1 MDQELNGFKA
11 DQNKGARANRREFLL
26 GSGSLIGFGTPAA
39 LAMSTTA
46 AAAQDAGSRPNI
58 IYIVV
63 DDMGWADAGF
73 NGATDIATP
82 NLDALAENGA
92 RMNQFY
98 TQPMC
103 SPTRAALM
111 TGRYPL
117 RYGFQTGVIPAAGRY
132 GVPLDEKFLPE
143 YLKDA
148 GYVTAMSGKWHIG
161 HAHPDLWPRQRGF
174 DSFYG
179 ATVGEIDHFTHS
191 SHGVLDWYRDNS
203 PLEEEGFD
211 NTLFGAEA
219 VRVIQ
224 EHDQQNPLFLYL
236 AFTAPHTPF
245 QAPQDYIDRFSHIE
259 DENRR
264 IYAAMI
270 AVVDDEVGK
279 VVAALEERGMRDNT
293 MIVFH
298 SDNGGVRSSLFAG
311 DTEVGG
317 EMPASNGPYR
327 DGKGTVYEG
336 GTRVAAFANWPG
348 QIRAGTIDSMIHVVD
363 VLPTLAGLAG
373 ADISTGKPTDGV
385 DLWPALSNGEPSPRT
400 EVVYN
405 VDPFVGAVRQGDM
418 KLVWKGALPQRIE
431 LFDLSVDPSETQNIA
446 EAHPEIVETLQ
457 ARITELAK
465 EMAMPLLLHEAIR
478 LTFYAPPEEMSA
490 ELLFSLGD

>member
-1 MDQELNGFKA
+1 MDRDIENA
-11 DQNKGARANRREFLL
+11 EPARATDGQTNRRQFLL
-26 GSGSLIGFGTPAA
+26 GSGSVLGFGVPIA
-39 LAMSTTA
+39 LASQATT

-58 IYIVV
+58 IYVVV

-73 NGATDIATP
+73 TGATDIRTP
-82 NLDALAENGA
+82 NLDALAETGA
-92 RMNQFY
+92 QLNQFY

-103 SPTRAALM
+103 TPTRAALM

-117 RYGFQTGVIPAAGRY
+117 RYGMQVGVIPAAGRY
-132 GVPLDEKFLPE
+132 GVPLDEKLLPE

-161 HAHPDLWPRQRGF
+161 HAHPDFWPRQRGF

-191 SHGVLDWYRDNS
+191 SHGVLDWWRDNR
-203 PLEEEGFD
+203 PLEEDGYD
-211 NTLFGAEA
+211 NSLFGAEA
-219 VRVIQ
+219 VRVIR

-245 QAPQDYIDRFSHIE
+245 QAPQDYLDRFSHIE

-264 IYAAMI
+264 IYAAML

-279 VVAALEERGMRDNT
+279 VVAALEEVGMRENT

-298 SDNGGVRSSLFAG
+298 SDNGGVRSSVFAG
-311 DTEVGG
+311 DSEVSGSL
-317 EMPASNGPYR
+317 PASNGPFR

-336 GTRVAAFANWPG
+336 GTRVAALANWPG
-348 QIRAGTIDSMIHVVD
+348 KIRPGVIDSMIHVVD

-373 ADISTGKPTDGV
+373 ADLSSGKPTDGI
-385 DLWPALSNGEPSPRT
+385 DLWPALSRGEPSPRT
-400 EVVYN
+400 EIVYN
-405 VDPFVGAVRQGDM
+405 VDPFLGAVRQGDM
-418 KLVWKGALPQRIE
+418 KLVWRGALPQRIE
-431 LFDLSVDPSETQNIA
+431 LFDLAADPGESQNIA
-446 EAHPEIVETLQ
+446 DANPEIVAQLQ
-457 ARITELAK
+457 ARITELAT
-465 EMAMPLLLHEAIR
+465 EMAQPLLLREAIR
-478 LTFYAPPEEMSA
+478 LTFFVPPEELDP